1 MKLFFIFFMS
11 CMLSVGLT
19 PLVRWVAICHGYV
32 AQPNEDRWHK
42 IPTPAFGG
50 IAIFFSFLI
59 ALFVVQASEGL
70 NPFLWAFLMG
80 SGMMFV
86 LGLLDDFLHIQ
97 PYSKLIGQII
107 ATSFILMNELGF
119 DIPSFP
125 LLGVFLT
132 FLWIVGI
139 TNAFNLLDNMDGL
152 SAGTGAIV
160 ALCLLCAGL
169 MTGNELVAICAAGLC
184 GALIGFLRF
193 NFYPAKIFMGDS
205 GSLFLGFSLA
215 TLAITG
221 KGEYSTNI
229 FFAILIP
236 VLVLAVPIFDTTFV
250 ALLRLF
256 NGKAISQGGRDHTSH
271 RLVAFGLSEKTTVL
285 LFYAMSLVCGV
296 VALLGLK
303 FSMLYPS
310 ILAILIVIVF
320 CYFGVF
326 LSGIVAYGEK
336 AEQLVNVSRG
346 FRLNLFLMHKKR
358 IGEVIVDSILICG
371 SFACAFIIRFDGL
384 PSEYVQAIVHGI
396 PLLLPLKLG
405 VFFYFGLYRGLWRYV
420 GMQDLLNI
428 LKAVTVGG
436 LISVVVMVMVF
447 RFEGYPR
454 SVFVIDWMI
463 LLLAVTGVRVLV
475 KFFEQYLGYLAE
487 PKGKRVLIVGA
498 GDTGEIA
505 LREMKSQPQLGYLPV
520 GFIDDD
526 SKKWGHSIHGVPI
539 LGSMQDLGKVV
550 SDHRIEEVLIA
561 MPSPNGA
568 LLDDL
573 LKDCREMGVVV
584 RVKPQSVSW
593 VEPAYVG

>member
-1 MKLFFIFFMS
+1 MSLVYLGVAAFI
-11 CMLSVGLT
+11 LSVGIT
-19 PLVRWVAICHGYV
+19 PLVRWVAIRHGYV
-32 AQPNEDRWHK
+32 ALPKDDRWHK
-42 IPTPAFGG
+42 KPTPAFGG
-50 IAIFFSFLI
+50 IAIFLSFLI
-59 ALFVVQASEGL
+59 PILAVETEGI
-70 NPFLWAFLMG
+70 PGHFLMAFLLG
-80 SGMMFV
+80 SGMIFV
-86 LGLLDDFLHIQ
+86 LGLLDDVLHIQ

-107 ATSFILMNELGF
+107 ATSFILVNELGF
-119 DIPSFP
+119 DIPAYPF
-125 LLGVFLT
+125 LGVFLT
-132 FLWIVGI
+132 FLWVVGI

-160 ALCLLCAGL
+160 ALCLLVAGV
-169 MTGNELVAICAAGLC
+169 MTGNLLVALCAASLF
-184 GALIGFLRF
+184 GALLGFLCF

-221 KGEYSTNI
+221 KGEYATNI

-256 NGKAISQGGRDHTSH
+256 NGKSISQGGRDHTSH

-285 LFYAMSLVCGV
+285 VFYGMSLICGV

-310 ILAILIVIVF
+310 ILAILIVIVL

-336 AEQLVNVSRG
+336 AEQLVGASRG

-371 SFACAFIIRFDGL
+371 SFALAFIIRFDGL
-384 PSEYVQAIVHGI
+384 PSEYIQAIVHGV

-405 VFFYFGLYRGLWRYV
+405 IFFYFGLYRGLWRYV
-420 GMQDLLNI
+420 GMQDMVNI
-428 LKAVTVGG
+428 LKAVTLGG

-463 LLLAVTGVRVLV
+463 LLLSVTGVRVLV
-475 KFFEQYLGYLAE
+475 KFFEEYLGNLAE
-487 PKGKRVLIVGA
+487 PKGKRLLIVGA
-498 GDTGEIA
+498 GDAGEIA
-505 LREMKSQPQLGYLPV
+505 LREMKSNLQLGYLPV
-520 GFIDDD
+520 GFVDDD
-526 SKKWGHSIHGVPI
+526 SKKWGRSIHGVPI
-539 LGSMQDLGKVV
+539 LGSTQDIPGLV
-550 SDHRIEEVLIA
+550 STYQIEEILIA
-561 MPSPNGA
+561 IPSAP
-568 LLDDL
+568 LETVSEL
-573 LKDCREMGVVV
+573 LKTCRTSGVVV
-584 RVKPQSVSW
+584 RVKPKTVAW
-593 VEPAYVG
+593 EEPVFAG